1 MIGQIINQIKYR
13 LFDFSARSTGSAR
26 SNSEHIHDALEW
38 FKSSL
43 LDEGGSAAKYSM
55 VTHVFTQGY
64 PMATANWIPVLSR
77 INQYYPEIYR
87 QVFGTREIEREL
99 VNWVLRTQRRDGT
112 FPAGYGD
119 YMNQPPK
126 VFNNGM
132 IMHGL
137 LDYYNVAGDQELI
150 DACMK
155 SAEWLMKVQSP
166 DGSWRQFTVHQL
178 SSNTV
183 SAAALLRLADITGD
197 ENYRTSGVRN
207 IEFAL
212 GLQSENGYFKGNGYD
227 SGSSAF
233 TLTIAYAIGGLLEAA
248 ILDNN
253 KEWQSACLR
262 GIVPVLNSLG
272 PTGFLVGELDEEFQ
286 SSSSFSC
293 LPGNGMLAI
302 LSYKLASLTGNDE
315 LRVKAD
321 LLTDYIKQFQMKS
334 ARKGVSGGISGSWP
348 ISGNYCSY
356 EITSWGVRY
365 FLEAVMMQDS
375 NKQN

>member
-13 LFDFSARSTGSAR
+13 LFDFSARSTGTAR
-26 SNSEHIHDALEW
+26 SSHDHILDALQW
-38 FKSSL
+38 FNSSL
-43 LDEGGSAAKYSM
+43 LDDGGSAAKYSM
-55 VTHVFTQGY
+55 VTHDFTQGY

-87 QVFGTREIEREL
+87 KVFGEGEIEKEL

-183 SAAALLRLADITGD
+183 SGAALLRLADITGD
-197 ENYRTSGVRN
+197 NNYRTSGVRN

-212 GLQSENGYFKGNGYD
+212 GLQSDNGYFKGNGYD
-227 SGSSAF
+227 SGSSAS

-253 KEWQSACLR
+253 KEWQSAALK
-262 GIVPVLNSLG
+262 GIVPVLNNLG
-272 PTGFLVGELDEEFQ
+272 PNGFLAGELDEEFQ

-293 LPGNGMLAI
+293 LPGNGLLAI

-315 LRVKAD
+315 LRIKAD
-321 LLTDYIKQFQMKS
+321 LLTDYLKKFQLKS
-334 ARKGVSGGISGSWP
+334 AQKGVSGGISGSWP

-365 FLEAVMMQDS
+365 FLEAVMIQDS
-375 NKQN
+375 NKEN

>member
-13 LFDFSARSTGSAR
+13 LFDFTAKSTGAAH
-26 SNSEHIHDALEW
+26 SNSEHILSALQW
-38 FKSSL
+38 FKVSL
-43 LDEGGSAAKYSM
+43 LDDGGSAAKYSM
-55 VTHVFTQGY
+55 VTHKFTGGY
-64 PMATANWIPVLSR
+64 PMATANWVPVLSR
-77 INQYYPEIYR
+77 IHQYYPDIYTK
-87 QVFGTREIEREL
+87 VFGSGLIEKEL

-137 LDYYNVAGDQELI
+137 LDYYNVSGDKELV

-197 ENYRTSGVRN
+197 NSYRSAGNRN

-212 GLQSENGYFKGNGYD
+212 GLQAENGYFKGNGYD

-233 TLTIAYAIGGLLEAA
+233 TLTLAYAIGGLLEAA
-248 ILDNN
+248 ILENN
-253 KEWQSACLR
+253 KEWQEAALK
-262 GIVPVLNSLG
+262 GLLPVLNCVG
-272 PTGFLVGELDEEFQ
+272 TDGFLAGELDEEFR
-286 SSSSFSC
+286 STSSFSC
-293 LPGNGMLAI
+293 LPGNGLLAI
-302 LSYKLASLTGNDE
+302 LSYKLASLTGNE
-315 LRVKAD
+315 NLRLKAD
-321 LLTDYIKQFQMKS
+321 LLTDYIKKFQLDS
-334 ARKGVSGGISGSWP
+334 AQKGVKGGVSGSWP
-348 ISGNYCSY
+348 ISGNYCAY

-375 NKQN
+375 NRES